1 MLELVH
7 VKGNSYYFASP
18 AKIGLYRINE
28 TDVVLIDSGNDKDAA
43 KRILR
48 TITEQGWR
56 LTAIYNTHSHADHIG
71 GNAYLQKNTGCR
83 IFAAGLEAAYTN
95 HPILEPLTLFGAYP
109 PKELRHKF
117 LLAEE
122 SVAEPLTEADLPCGL
137 TLLPL
142 SGHAMDMVGFLTDD
156 GVAFIGDA
164 LSSRETLDKYKICY
178 IYDVAAYLDTL
189 QRLPAI
195 GASVYLPSHAAP
207 TEDIAEL
214 AAYNAEATEAVAAD
228 ILRLCATPKAFEA
241 LLAELFSAYG
251 MRLNFQQYGLVG
263 STLRSYLAW
272 LKESGRLT
280 VVFENNFLCYKT
292 V

>member
-7 VKGNSYYFASP
+7 IKGNSYYFAGP
-18 AKIGLYRINE
+18 AKVGLYRTSDN
-28 TDVVLIDSGNDKDAA
+28 DVVLIDSGNDKDAA

-48 TITEQGWR
+48 TINEQGWQ

-83 IFAAGLEAAYTN
+83 IFANGLEAAYTN

-117 LLAEE
+117 LLAEQ
-122 SVAEPLTEADLPCGL
+122 SVAAPLDEAALPQGL

-156 GVAFIGDA
+156 GVAYIGDA

-178 IYDVAAYLDTL
+178 TYDVAAYLDTL
-189 QRLPAI
+189 KRLPDIKAEL
-195 GASVYLPSHAAP
+195 YLPSHAAL
-207 TEDIAEL
+207 TEDIAPL
-214 AAYNAEATEAVAAD
+214 AAYNIAATQTVAED
-228 ILRLCATPKAFEA
+228 ILALLAEPKAFE
-241 LLAELFSAYG
+241 LLLSELLTKYG
-251 MRLNFQQYGLVG
+251 APLNFQQYGLVG

-272 LKESGRLT
+272 LKNEGRIT
-280 VVFENNFLCYKT
+280 VLFENNFLCWKAI
-292 V
+292 